1 METIKF
7 NTGRMYG
14 HGGQRIAAGLL
25 ENGDIVFID
34 IDRDIDGLIP
44 AGNMSREDIKHCGL
58 FKQRDIMRAYDENTY
73 KNFYL
78 DDDFA
83 TVRQLRA
90 LAETVAPV

>member
-44 AGNMSREDIKHCGL
+44 AGNMSREDIKNCGL
-58 FKQRDIMRAYDENTY
+58 FRQREIMRAYDENTY
-73 KNFYL
+73 RSFYL
-78 DDDFA
+78 NDDFA
-83 TVRQLRA
+83 TVRQLRT
-90 LAETVAPV
+90 LAEIIAPV